1 MAVVFVPSIEQT
13 IRFGKGLVD
22 AAKSVE
28 IDESKF
34 LNLDISQSVIRYKRM
49 APIVIARRLK
59 ATFQLNESENQKLP
73 AFIAEFE
80 AAQEFNITE
89 GKAELIQWTAT
100 QSDGRVSWSWHKK
113 TVYSR
118 LRERSL

>member
-1 MAVVFVPSIEQT
+1 MVFVPSIEQT

-100 QSDGRVSWSWHKK
+100 QSDGRVSWS
-113 TVYSR
+113 
-118 LRERSL
+118 